1 MSLLTVLQKFC
12 SRTGLPVPAA
22 AIGIDDAQITQLAG
36 LADEV
41 LEDLC
46 QVDWQD
52 LTKEAIFTTVA
63 GEDQGSIHTIAP
75 DSMLRIKAQ
84 TIYNRS
90 LRLPIFG
97 PITDSRWQSMKAL
110 PTTGPFYKY
119 RIRGGRLLF
128 NPVGIA
134 GHTCAFEYVS
144 GNIVQHTDGS
154 YSPSFTADSD
164 VLILT
169 EGEKLLLAGLRWK
182 WRSEKGMDYAEE
194 FRRYEELKLSLTSTD
209 ATKPVLSLDG
219 GDQNLRPGIW
229 TPAGNWNQ
237 P

>member
-12 SRTGLPVPAA
+12 TRTGLPVPTA
-22 AIGIDDAQITQLAG
+22 AIGTNDSQIQQLIG
-36 LADEV
+36 LADEI

-46 QVDWQD
+46 QKDWQD
-52 LTKEAIFTTVA
+52 LTKEALFTTVA

-75 DSMLRIKAQ
+75 EGMLRIKAQ

-134 GHTCAFEYVS
+134 GHTCAFEYIS
-144 GNIVQHTDGS
+144 ANIVQHADGS
-154 YSPSFTADSD
+154 AASSFSADSD
-164 VLILT
+164 TLLLS
-169 EGEKLLLAGLRWK
+169 EGEKLLTAGLRWK
-182 WRSEKGMDYAEE
+182 WRSEKGLDYAEE
-194 FRRYEELKLSLTSTD
+194 FRRYEELVASLCSTD
-209 ATKPVLSLDG
+209 ATKPVLSLDN
-219 GDQNLRPGIW
+219 GDENLRPGLW
-229 TPAGNWNQ
+229 VPSGNWNI